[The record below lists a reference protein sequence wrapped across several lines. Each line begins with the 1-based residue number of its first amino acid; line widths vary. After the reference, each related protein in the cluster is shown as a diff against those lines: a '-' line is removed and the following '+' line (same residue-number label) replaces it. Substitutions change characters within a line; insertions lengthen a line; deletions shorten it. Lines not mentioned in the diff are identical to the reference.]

1 MKIKTNPDAD
11 FAREI
16 KKDLKK
22 NNGYC
27 PNAMTKNKDTKCMC
41 KEFREQNEKGYCRC
55 GLYYKE

>member
-16 KKDLKK
+16 KKELKR

-27 PNAMTKNKDTKCMC
+27 PNAMTKTKDDKCMC
-41 KEFREQNEKGYCRC
+41 REFREQTEKGYCRC